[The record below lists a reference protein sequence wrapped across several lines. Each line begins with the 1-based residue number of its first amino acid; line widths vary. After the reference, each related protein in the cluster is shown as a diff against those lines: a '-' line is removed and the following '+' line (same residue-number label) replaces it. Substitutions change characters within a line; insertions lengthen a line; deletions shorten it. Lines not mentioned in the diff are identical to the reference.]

1 MSATMILSNLAVGPL
16 LLAFAILFKVFP
28 PKKINALYGYRTP
41 RSMKSQESWNA
52 ANQYANDLMM
62 WVAIITIIF
71 QIGLHFLF
79 PRAVA
84 ILTSCGIMT
93 ALLVGSLFV
102 VENFLKRNFDEN
114 GVRKSGQ

>member
-1 MSATMILSNLAVGPL
+1 MSTALIISNLAVGPL

-28 PKKINALYGYRTP
+28 PKKINALYGYRTT
-41 RSMKSQESWNA
+41 RSMKSQEAWDA

-62 WVAIITIIF
+62 WVAILTIIA
-71 QIGLHFLF
+71 QLCLHFFF
-79 PRAVA
+79 PRAAA

-93 ALLVGSLFV
+93 VLLVVSLFV

-114 GVRKSGQ
+114 GVRKSG

>member
-1 MSATMILSNLAVGPL
+1 MSTALIISNLVVGPL

-28 PKKINALYGYRTP
+28 PKKINALYGYRTN
-41 RSMKSQESWNA
+41 RSMKSQQAWDA

-62 WVAIITIIF
+62 WVAIITVIA
-71 QIGLHFLF
+71 QVCLHFLF

-93 ALLVGSLFV
+93 VLLVVSLFV

-114 GVRKSGQ
+114 GVRKSG